1 MDSLKTE
8 MEEKK
13 KELIKQNKKVA
24 CLEKELVE
32 QKQRNEDEQAFE
44 KCRKELDTLQEK
56 QVTINAQKEKLAHYK
71 KLQGILPYY
80 HAYDTAVKQYE
91 KRMQQSQ
98 LAYEKLKK
106 IQEESSL
113 EKERKQQVESLQKH
127 EEICRKTYQSLQ
139 EDMVL
144 LKEIEIL
151 NKTWE
156 EHQKQQKEILEK
168 EENVS
173 RLLEDTLRKKDAMQ
187 KDIQILKQ
195 ELQSKEDIDNRHRK
209 LEQAKILD
217 EEKQSINIALEKEIQ
232 NQQMQE
238 EKRKSY
244 ELEVET
250 ADAKHEKVY

>member
-1 MDSLKTE
+1 MQE
-8 MEEKK
+8 
-13 KELIKQNKKVA
+13 
-24 CLEKELVE
+24 
-32 QKQRNEDEQAFE
+32 
-44 KCRKELDTLQEK
+44 ELDTIQEK
-56 QVTINAQKEKLAHYK
+56 QVTINAQKKKLAHYK

-98 LAYEKLKK
+98 LAYEKLKRYK
-106 IQEESSL
+106 EESSL
-113 EKERKQQVESLQKH
+113 EKEKTTGRKFPETC

-173 RLLEDTLRKKDAMQ
+173 RLLEDTLKMQ
-187 KDIQILKQ
+187 CRRIYK
-195 ELQSKEDIDNRHRK
+195 
-209 LEQAKILD
+209 
-217 EEKQSINIALEKEIQ
+217 
-232 NQQMQE
+232 
-238 EKRKSY
+238 Y
-244 ELEVET
+244 
-250 ADAKHEKVY
+250 